1 MSTALRR
8 IFDETGDVFI
18 MGHKF
23 PDMDALGSAFGVS
36 CLARF
41 NQKSL
46 HRYQRERDHSRCRT
60 VS

>member
-41 NQKSL
+41 NQKKLTSL
-46 HRYQRERDHSRCRT
+46 STRT
-60 VS
+60 RSFQM